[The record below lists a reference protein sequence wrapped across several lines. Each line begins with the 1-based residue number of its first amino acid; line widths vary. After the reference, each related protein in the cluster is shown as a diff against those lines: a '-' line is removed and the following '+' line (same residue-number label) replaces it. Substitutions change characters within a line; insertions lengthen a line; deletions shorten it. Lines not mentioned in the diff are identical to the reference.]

1 MLLGHVVQRT
11 QERLSNM
18 QTSEK
23 IAVWCILGFV
33 WFMGFMNPAL
43 LIIAIIL
50 TAIFVKQYMSGDRD

>member
-11 QERLSNM
+11 QEKLSNM
-18 QTSEK
+18 QTGEK
-23 IAVWCILGFV
+23 IIIGVVLGFV

>member
-23 IAVWCILGFV
+23 IAVWCVLGFV
-33 WFMGFMNPAL
+33 WFMGFMNPVML
-43 LIIAIIL
+43 LIAFIV
-50 TAIFVKQYMSGDRD
+50 TAIFVYHLMNED